1 MVKFHGSI
9 VLRAFLEAEYV
20 LYSRIG
26 LVNLQQALHL
36 GGWQSVL
43 ALRDALN
50 NRGGEV
56 RGYLE
61 ASVDQFDWNRG
72 FEEKSERKY

>member
-1 MVKFHGSI
+1 M
-9 VLRAFLEAEYV
+9 
-20 LYSRIG
+20 
-26 LVNLQQALHL
+26 NLQQALHL